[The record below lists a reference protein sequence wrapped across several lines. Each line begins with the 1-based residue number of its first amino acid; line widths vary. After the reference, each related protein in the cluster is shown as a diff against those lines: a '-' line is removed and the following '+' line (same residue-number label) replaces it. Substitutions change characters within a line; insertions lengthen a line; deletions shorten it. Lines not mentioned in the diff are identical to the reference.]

1 MGKYIL
7 KRCLSMILII
17 IAAAFVIFTIT
28 YFAPGDPAAAIL
40 GATASEA
47 DLEKTRHALGVD
59 LPYLQQLWNYMSSV
73 FLKFDLGDSWV
84 YGKPVLM
91 ELGERMPRTLI
102 IGLTSMIFNVSLGV
116 FLGIFAGTHGGK
128 WQDSLTMGIAM
139 IFISCPDFFVALEM
153 IVLFAAK
160 LRWLPPFGI
169 GSWKN
174 YIMPIVASALQGIA
188 TNARYGRN
196 SILEVYRA
204 DFVTTARAK
213 GVAERNVVYKHM
225 LPNALMP
232 IITNMGMIL
241 SHIIAGSAVIESVF
255 SIPGVGL
262 YMLNAVTRRDYPV
275 IRGCVLFFAVATSVI
290 MLITDL
296 AYAAVDPRIK
306 VQYSAQSMSKRREK
320 T

>member
-1 MGKYIL
+1 MGKYVI
-7 KRCLSMILII
+7 KRCVSMIFII

-28 YFAPGDPAAAIL
+28 YLAPGDPASAIL
-40 GATASEA
+40 GATASES

-59 LPYLQQLWNYMSSV
+59 LPYLQQLWNYMKSV
-73 FLKFDLGDSWV
+73 FINFDLGDSWV
-84 YGKPVLM
+84 YGKPVLE
-91 ELGERMPRTLI
+91 ELGLRMPRTLL
-102 IGLTSMIFNVSLGV
+102 IGLTSMVFNVALGV
-116 FLGIFAGTHGGK
+116 CLGIFAGTHGGK

-153 IVLFAAK
+153 IILFAAH
-160 LRWLPPFGI
+160 LRILPPFGI
-169 GSWKN
+169 GSWKH
-174 YIMPIVASALQGIA
+174 YVMPIVASALQGIA

-213 GVAERNVVYKHM
+213 GVPEHDVVYKHM

-241 SHIIAGSAVIESVF
+241 SHIITGSVVIESVF

-262 YMLNAVTRRDYPV
+262 YMLDAVTRRDYPV
-275 IRGCVLFFAVATSVI
+275 IRGCVLFFAVAISVI
-290 MLITDL
+290 MLLTDL
-296 AYAAVDPRIK
+296 AYAMVDPRIK
-306 VQYSAQSMSKRREK
+306 VQYSAQGARKRRK
-320 T
+320 SA